1 MRVNTYP
8 SQTIQKNLRGRNTAE
23 LIHEAKTVLI
33 QKPNKDT
40 TIGKQKTKNNYRSI
54 SLINR

>member
-1 MRVNTYP
+1 MRVNNYP

-40 TIGKQKTKNNYRSI
+40 TISKQKTKIITGQYH
-54 SLINR
+54 L